1 MLGTVVNAAAI
12 LIGGGVGLLLKGGLP
27 SRFSEQVMRALSLCV
42 LYIGVT

>member
-27 SRFSEQVMRALSLCV
+27 SRFSAQVMRALSLCV
-42 LYIGVT
+42 